1 MSNLYI
7 KIIAVFLLLPHSLM
21 AHTGYDHSPFFD
33 LLIHLAWITPTVL
46 LFVFVSYKIKMRNLA
61 KEGR

>member
-7 KIIAVFLLLPHSLM
+7 KIIAACLLLPHSLV
-21 AHTGYDHSPFFD
+21 AHTGHDQSPLFD
-33 LLIHLAWITPTVL
+33 LFIHLAWITPTVL

-61 KEGR
+61 KEGI